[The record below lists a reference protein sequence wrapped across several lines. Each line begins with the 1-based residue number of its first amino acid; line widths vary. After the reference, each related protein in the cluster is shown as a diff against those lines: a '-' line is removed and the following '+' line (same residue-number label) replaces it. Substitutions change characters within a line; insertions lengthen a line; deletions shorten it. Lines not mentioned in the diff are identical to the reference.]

1 MRHPQPGTQDPPT
14 TALGGGSQVARA
26 IHGMETVALLYD
38 SEQETV
44 SALEEFMFGET
55 RSITDIVCVDGAP
68 GAGQYTACTAA
79 SWGPDSTICTGSMA
93 SPLED
98 LCHVPTCSTQHMATI
113 PHGWSPPAAGN
124 RLHPWELRCSLM
136 TGWWQHHCVDPSTI
150 HMDHLSFERRF

>member
-14 TALGGGSQVARA
+14 TALGRGSQVARA

-68 GAGQYTACTAA
+68 GAGQYIACTAA
-79 SWGPDSTICTGSMA
+79 SWGPDSTICTGRMQRKEVHLQTRKYS
-93 SPLED
+93 LTRRQICQCLD
-98 LCHVPTCSTQHMATI
+98 LGFPNLQSCGKI
-113 PHGWSPPAAGN
+113 N
-124 RLHPWELRCSLM
+124 FLLRMFRPSSL
-136 TGWWQHHCVDPSTI
+136 W
-150 HMDHLSFERRF
+150 